1 LAYRKLPSYEHSSFN
16 ESEASTPIANV
27 APYGGTISSV
37 EFSVSL
43 LQDDWILTE
52 LLLNERAEAIVTG
65 DYSASE
71 LAVMLGE

>member
-1 LAYRKLPSYEHSSFN
+1 MSIRHSTRAKQVHPSVMSLH
-16 ESEASTPIANV
+16 T
-27 APYGGTISSV
+27 GTISPV

-43 LQDDWILTE
+43 FQGDLILTE
-52 LLLNERAEAIVTG
+52 LLSNEGAEAIVTD

>member
-1 LAYRKLPSYEHSSFN
+1 MSIRHSTRGKQVHPSVMSS
-16 ESEASTPIANV
+16 IRV
-27 APYGGTISSV
+27 TISSV

-43 LQDDWILTE
+43 LQDDWILTD
-52 LLLNERAEAIVTG
+52 LLLNERAEAIVTD

>member
-1 LAYRKLPSYEHSSFN
+1 MSIRHSTRGNQVHPSVMSFH
-16 ESEASTPIANV
+16 T
-27 APYGGTISSV
+27 GTISSV

-52 LLLNERAEAIVTG
+52 LLSNERAEAIVT
-65 DYSASE
+65 DDCSASE